1 MNIATGIIN
10 LYCTLIGSA
19 LLITA
24 YDKIRRKCL
33 STASRRYVG
42 ALLSGTVMSFCSGIF
57 YLAPFNQQTLLLSIL
72 EVMIIV
78 CFYSAYVFC
87 CSYIITYLQDVHQTV
102 SWHVFY
108 AAISVSCISILMWI
122 GTAVHPYIYDFA
134 LKKYVSIKMFWL
146 GSIPALIVELM
157 VFWLLLRYRKALGNP
172 TTFWFSFLIF
182 FPWTANAIEYF
193 YPGLNMRSPF
203 LMISLLII
211 YVIIHVE
218 LDRKVQ
224 EQERII
230 LQERLK
236 LTIERIKPHYIYN
249 VLSSIYYLCDSDP
262 QKAQSAIGQFSDF
275 LRSTFSVLDRNENVS
290 FEWELD
296 LVRNYIG
303 LEQMRFSKPFL
314 VSYQVEATSFSVPP
328 LSLQVIVENAIK
340 HGLKNKDQ
348 IGEILIKSTERK
360 EDFCIQVKDN
370 GSGFDVEKTFHD
382 QKNTAL
388 SNVRDRLAIQ
398 CGGTMVITSIPG
410 NGTAV
415 ELHIPKEAAITS

>member
-1 MNIATGIIN
+1 MNVATGVIN
-10 LYCTLIGSA
+10 LYCALIGIA
-19 LLITA
+19 LLTTA
-24 YDKIRRKCL
+24 NDIIRRKRL
-33 STASRRYVG
+33 RVASRRYLG
-42 ALLSGTVMSFCSGIF
+42 ALFSGMIVSLCTGTLYLIPQNHQTVLLSMLEVLIIVAFNSYFIF
-57 YLAPFNQQTLLLSIL
+57 Y
-72 EVMIIV
+72 
-78 CFYSAYVFC
+78 
-87 CSYIITYLQDVHQTV
+87 CSYIITYIQDLNQNI
-102 SWHVFY
+102 SWHIFY
-108 AAISVSCISILMWI
+108 IAIGISTLSILLWI
-122 GTAVHPYIYDFA
+122 GTVVHPYMYDFTR
-134 LKKYVSIKMFWL
+134 KSYVSFAMTLL
-146 GSIPALIVELM
+146 GSMPAFVVELM
-157 VFWLLLRYRKALGNP
+157 IFWILLRYRNAIGEQM
-172 TTFWFSFLIF
+172 TFWFSILLF
-182 FPWTANAIEYF
+182 FPGTANIIELF
-193 YPGLNMRSPF
+193 VPGLNLRPPF
-203 LMISLLII
+203 LMFSLLII
-211 YVIIHVE
+211 FVIIHVDQ
-218 LDRKVQ
+218 DRKLQKQQ
-224 EQERII
+224 EDI
-230 LQERLK
+230 LQGRLK

-262 QKAQSAIGQFSDF
+262 QKAKNAIGVFSDY
-275 LRSTFSVLDRNENVS
+275 LRSAFSILDRNENVS

-296 LVRNYIG
+296 LVRHYIA

-314 VSYQVEATSFSVPP
+314 VSYQVEATNFTLPP

-348 IGEILIKSTERK
+348 IGEIQIKSTERK